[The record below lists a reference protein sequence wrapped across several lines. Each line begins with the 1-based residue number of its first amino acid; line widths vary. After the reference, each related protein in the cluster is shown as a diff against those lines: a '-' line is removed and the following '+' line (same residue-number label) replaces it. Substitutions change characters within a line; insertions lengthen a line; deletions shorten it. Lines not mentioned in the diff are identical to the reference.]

1 MSKRYSRRPRNPNLP
16 DHAYNTP
23 ADPVAPVAT
32 AAPAG
37 RATAVKATAAVA
49 ALPRTKDW
57 RLEYGEVIGDLR
69 RTAVI
74 FVGLIVV
81 MVALSFIIR

>member
-16 DHAYNTP
+16 EHAYN
-23 ADPVAPVAT
+23 
-32 AAPAG
+32 APAEPAVPVTPVTTATTAG
-37 RATAVKATAAVA
+37 NRATAGTPLVRRVV
-49 ALPRTKDW
+49 DW
-57 RLEYGEVIGDLR
+57 RNEYGEVIGDLR

-81 MVALSFIIR
+81 MVGLSFVIR